1 MDLELLTLSSC
12 LRKWVFWSE
21 ITKLISGPH
30 GPPRR
35 HDFADISGTQME
47 ELAEAS
53 GSPRSILAHPRGR
66 FGDCRFFHARKELKT
81 KKGGV
86 FEKARGV

>member
-1 MDLELLTLSSC
+1 
-12 LRKWVFWSE
+12 
-21 ITKLISGPH
+21 
-30 GPPRR
+30 
-35 HDFADISGTQME
+35 ME

-66 FGDCRFFHARKELKT
+66 FGDCRFFHARKALKT